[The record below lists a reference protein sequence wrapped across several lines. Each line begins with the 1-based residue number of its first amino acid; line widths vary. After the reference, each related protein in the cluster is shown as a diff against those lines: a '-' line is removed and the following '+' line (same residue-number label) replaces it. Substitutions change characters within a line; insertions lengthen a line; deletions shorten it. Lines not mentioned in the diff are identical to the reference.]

1 MQSTDKW
8 YGVTYQE
15 DKYIVRAA
23 IEEMIKQGVYN
34 KNIWEEI
41 NPKCMKSL

>member
-1 MQSTDKW
+1 MESKDKW

-23 IEEMIKQGVYN
+23 IEDMIKEGIYN

-41 NPKCMKSL
+41 KPRCMTNV

>member
-1 MQSTDKW
+1 MESKDKW

-23 IEEMIKQGVYN
+23 IENMIKEGIYHE
-34 KNIWEEI
+34 NIWEEI
-41 NPKCMKSL
+41 KPRCMTNV